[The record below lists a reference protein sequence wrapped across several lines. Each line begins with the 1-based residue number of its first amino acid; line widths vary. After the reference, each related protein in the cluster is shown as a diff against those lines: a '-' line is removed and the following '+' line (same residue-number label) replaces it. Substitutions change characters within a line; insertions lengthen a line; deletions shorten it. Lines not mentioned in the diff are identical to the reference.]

1 MLKKTTLAI
10 AIALAPSLALAA
22 TGTTRDF
29 APVSGKADAKAAITT
44 EQVRDMLAAQG
55 ALHVSPVKR
64 IRDGVYETKI
74 LTTQKGWTKV
84 YVDARTGKMIDDPL
98 LAFRKI

>member
-1 MLKKTTLAI
+1 MMKKATLAI

-29 APVSGKADAKAAITT
+29 ASATDKAGAKAVLST

-55 ALHVSPVKR
+55 ALHVSPIKRVKH
-64 IRDGVYETKI
+64 GAYEARI
-74 LTTQKGWTKV
+74 LTSQKGWTKV
-84 YVDARTGKMIDDPL
+84 YVDAASGKMIDDPL
-98 LAFRKI
+98 YAFRK